1 MVDRGQAAIATVF
14 VATALA
20 GATLVGALELG
31 DRVLDRRSAQHAADA
46 AALAGMT
53 AGRSAAERIAATNGA
68 KLVVY
73 DLVDGDVVVTVRFD
87 TALATARA
95 SRVP

>member
-1 MVDRGQAAIATVF
+1 MRDRGQAAVATVF

-31 DRVLDRRSAQHAADA
+31 DRLLDRRTAQHAADA

-53 AGRSAAERIAATNGA
+53 AGRRAAERVAAANGA
-68 KLVVY
+68 DLAVY
-73 DLVDGDVVVTVRFD
+73 ERLGDDVIVTVTVD
-87 TALATARA
+87 SMAATARA
-95 SRVP
+95 SRAP